1 MPQLDKFTY
10 FTQFFWSCL
19 FLFTFYIP
27 ICNDGDGV
35 LGISRILKLRNQL
48 VSNRGNKIRS
58 NDPKSL
64 EDIFRKG
71 FSTGVSYLYSS
82 LFEVSKWCNAVDLL
96 GKRRKITLSINPV
109 LVLAQCFSICL
120 FLLNSDSATLCDGVG
135 VYGPPSPLTV
145 GNEMLAP
152 LIDPPEID
160 LPPAPQIPTLR
171 TPLIPDLIRRDEL
184 YARFS
189 VNTIGENP
197 TLRRMTETLAHQT
210 EIERLIEA
218 ALVQSGF
225 NPSRILENRH
235 RIRGILFYPRGR
247 ALSLRS
253 YAAYLR
259 QISLLGTRDTRFYQR
274 LIRAIQGGEIIL

>member
-1 MPQLDKFTY
+1 MPQFDKFTY

-27 ICNDGDGV
+27 IKDGDGV
-35 LGISRILKLRNQL
+35 LGISRILKQPNRL
-48 VSNRGNKIRS
+48 VSNRGNKRRR

-82 LFEVSKWCNAVDLL
+82 LFEVSKWCNAIDSL
-96 GKRRKITLSINPV
+96 GKRRKITLSINAIEGV
-109 LVLAQCFSICL
+109 LVLAQCFSILL

-135 VYGPPSPLTV
+135 VYEPPSPLTM

-160 LPPAPQIPTLR
+160 LPPAPEIPTLR
-171 TPLIPDLIRRDEL
+171 TPLTPDLIRQDEL
-184 YARFS
+184 YAWFS

-197 TLRRMTETLAHQT
+197 TLCRMTKTLAHQM
-210 EIERLIEA
+210 EIERLIKET
-218 ALVQSGF
+218 LK
-225 NPSRILENRH
+225 
-235 RIRGILFYPRGR
+235 
-247 ALSLRS
+247 SLKM
-253 YAAYLR
+253 
-259 QISLLGTRDTRFYQR
+259 FH
-274 LIRAIQGGEIIL
+274 